1 MLLEKPKQRSDLHR
15 RRLGEFLRSSR
26 TEDKDAGRGRKP
38 DDRYDGDYE
47 QERNP
52 YPQSVHD

>member
-1 MLLEKPKQRSDLHR
+1 MVFEKLKQRCDLHR
-15 RRLGEFLRSSR
+15 RRLGEFFRSSR
-26 TEDKDAGRGRKP
+26 TEDEDACRGRKP
-38 DDRYDGDYE
+38 DDRYDGDHE